1 MRAIIV
7 GSGPGGLVMG
17 HCFLQAGIDDFVILE
32 SRPHP
37 EEQNGAGLGLWP
49 HSFRILDQLD
59 MLDDF
64 KKIST
69 SMSRLIHLDAKG
81 CVTSDDNVFDLLTEK

>member
-1 MRAIIV
+1 
-7 GSGPGGLVMG
+7 MG

-37 EEQNGAGLGLWP
+37 AERSGAGLGLWP
-49 HSFRILDQLD
+49 HSFRVLDQLG

-69 SMSRLIHLDAKG
+69 PMSRLVHLNAKG
-81 CVTSDDNVFDLLTEK
+81 SVISDHNAFDVVAEK